1 MNFLNE
7 KLQKYYRKKL
17 ADANNKLKSHQ
28 RRNKQLETDL
38 KESNNELK
46 LKIDR
51 QNDLIGIWKNNI
63 AKINER
69 LEKV

>member
-1 MNFLNE
+1 MNLLNE

-46 LKIDR
+46 LEIDR